1 MACVERLLHLNL
13 CVANIPLLRIVV
25 SIAVTAKI
33 CQCICYSAHCCN
45 LNGCVWHHG
54 WHACFSN
61 AMRTVILFWWCGCC
75 EPSLA
80 SALAIFVA
88 LTSQPKSAVCESIRD
103 WPVSMHLYIV
113 TVITWTDESCMFVTC
128 MNVIASRDTHIF
140 MPSHHYSRVWRKYA
154 YQCARGQ
161 ISIWV
166 MFWPF
171 SRLRYPTLRLLIVLF
186 SDMKQTITT
195 LKFLRL

>member
-1 MACVERLLHLNL
+1 LWLWLHELMNPACL
-13 CVANIPLLRIVV
+13 
-25 SIAVTAKI
+25 S
-33 CQCICYSAHCCN
+33 
-45 LNGCVWHHG
+45 
-54 WHACFSN
+54 HA
-61 AMRTVILFWWCGCC
+61 
-75 EPSLA
+75 
-80 SALAIFVA
+80 
-88 LTSQPKSAVCESIRD
+88 
-103 WPVSMHLYIV
+103 
-113 TVITWTDESCMFVTC
+113 
-128 MNVIASRDTHIF
+128 IASRDTHIF

-186 SDMKQTITT
+186 SEMKQTITT